1 MYQLFKGAILGSKD
15 RYRQMTR
22 YVLFVSILCLANQ
35 LKAQNIRDTTILA
48 PVISVSYAVQ
58 VPLLDMADNFGLNSN
73 IGVHGGVKLSSNW
86 QIDLEGTFL
95 FSKNVKISTLL
106 DPIITEDRQI
116 VANDGGPANVEVYER
131 GITECVNLG
140 RVFPIIGPNPNSGL
154 IAKFGLGFIRHKIRI
169 DNQNY
174 LVPQLNDDNV
184 IYYDRLTLGLMTK
197 QYIGYQHLGNNN
209 LTNFHV
215 GFEFIQGFT
224 RGMRDYQIDLEGP
237 YNSQRLDFMIGLRV
251 GWVFP
256 VYRKAPAD

>member
-1 MYQLFKGAILGSKD
+1 MFQLSKGAILNWVD
-15 RYRQMTR
+15 RYDLMIKSL
-22 YVLFVSILCLANQ
+22 LFSVVILITGNIQ
-35 LKAQNIRDTTILA
+35 AQNIRDTSILA
-48 PVISVSYAVQ
+48 PVISVSYAAQ
-58 VPLLDMADNFGLNSN
+58 IPLLDMADNFGINSN
-73 IGVHGGVKLSSNW
+73 IGVNGGVKLASNW

-131 GITECVNLG
+131 GLTGCVNLG
-140 RVFPIIGPNPNSGL
+140 RIFPVIGPNPNSGL

-174 LVPQLNDDNV
+174 IVPQLNDENV

-197 QYIGYQHLGNNN
+197 QYVGYQHLGNNN
-209 LTNFHV
+209 LSNFHV
-215 GFEFIQGFT
+215 GLEFIQGFT

-237 YNSQRLDFMIGLRV
+237 YNSHRLDFMIGIRV
-251 GWVFP
+251 GWIFP